1 MANGKKNKF
10 SIDLGFNVTD
20 QPSLSEQT
28 SDLPDTTNLNFDFSR
43 PIDRVDMN
51 LPTYKSGESTWYP
64 TKYFLEG
71 VEQGYKGIEGG
82 WNYLQTLDGDL
93 SSFDKLELLKEFEK
107 SLQDAPPPAEDFL
120 SVKGLG
126 QFLGQLVPSAL
137 TSLAGVGTAFVT
149 KNPYIGGAVAS
160 LGFGG
165 LAVSSFGQGMKE
177 YDTYKLSKGED
188 PFNTKADINLRYGQA
203 SVNERKIIGA
213 TYGAFEFIGETI
225 PFVKFIPKTF
235 RNLAVRGAGDK
246 IMKRSFHPEL
256 SDEFIESA
264 NKSFIN
270 FAKKNN
276 ANKKLATKLLGLGSL
291 EGAGEVVT
299 EVGQSFG
306 DYLITEDKTAFDNIA
321 QESGKAFLGGL
332 LMGTGLGRVSYGA
345 QNNMNKQRRE
355 NQQNLFFTEHDDKFQ
370 EIVNIKEKDDGSKE
384 FTLMDAY
391 GDVTPKVKDTEI
403 KGQIVNLSNDQFNA
417 ILKSKQD
424 DINLQDE
431 AFIYNNNFELEQQ
444 KVKLID
450 LGKFVNSQQKKGEE
464 TNPVINIANINGDDI
479 VITGRGDADSNILFG
494 FKLSEYS
501 EGGTANVEVFRTDQI
516 ENNEIKSV
524 NVDEATSLIEQ
535 QKKKNIEIVESSSRP
550 VIGQK
555 FNIADKEWKVVG
567 SSANEVRIQD
577 KDGDVETLDIAQY
590 TELNTD
596 TDGSIQ
602 ENTET
607 TGATISLDQ
616 IQFNEDGNIIP
627 EIKPKD
633 AVAEKFEIGK
643 KTFKVKSLNKETGSR
658 ELSEVYKTQKTAQKY
673 ADLLNEEYGNQ
684 TFEIEDR
691 TDKND
696 PLAKNNFII
705 VAKPKINDN
714 QIKKIKA
721 KAKEIQA
728 KEKVFSPAADD
739 VLKAIET
746 NQGKEQADIFKAEY
760 DRLVEKTIQARQKK
774 EKAPKVKGEKVYHG
788 SPTKITGN
796 TIKRGSEEAIFVT
809 PQKEYASIYMGTS
822 GDGTITELTLTKN
835 KISKLF
841 DLRNPKHVEKLKE
854 GFIKNNEQL
863 EVEYDSKESALR
875 DYDNAIKSMR
885 ESSREGLNDWATG
898 GNYMAQME
906 NAGFEGAIFSERP
919 NVISYALFDKEITV
933 SKPRETVK
941 TKKVTKKETK
951 KTTSETKT
959 KKKVS
964 QKPKVVIKKVDPQIK
979 IKFSREFFQQLPQV
993 DEKRDKGMY
1002 FTRVVSPL
1010 NKNQV
1015 KKVETI
1021 INRIKGSWKNSPNT
1035 IVYQSLDDYR
1045 LDNGQAN
1052 VDKFTN
1058 AFYDH
1063 DNDQIVFFADMFTD
1077 AGKVQKKF
1085 YHETI
1090 GHQGLKGIFS
1100 DKELNQN
1107 LDSVFAKLDPKNIT
1121 LQQIV
1126 FSYHHHSLDNSLI
1139 FDPKKN
1145 YLNEVKPNGFSLTL
1159 QDKRDIAE
1167 EYIANEA
1174 EKVEVRATTNRLVK
1188 LFNTSIQ
1195 KLTGKKPNLLDKEV
1209 KEIIQASKQYLKV
1222 GDQYVNKNAVKQATA
1237 NNYNVAGGKDTKK
1250 ASSSRVLQKIKQ
1262 NRDFRRSQLA
1272 SQVEIINDSIDILE
1286 KDYKKGKTVNTAK
1299 GKDVVSMKLIE
1310 NLLGKNNKADEQYLK
1325 LANIIKDY
1333 NQVKGSYSEN
1343 ITDINE
1349 AKQVFDEI
1357 KLDIKSN
1364 LLFIYNSIDPDI
1376 RNISKLWYD
1385 SSHSTIAKKFSDEY
1399 GITRDQASGI
1409 IAVMSPQKDWFRN
1422 IGLAERVLKIAI
1434 GNKGYAFD
1442 QNMANYILN
1451 SVDAKG
1457 NKIFL
1462 KNLKTTER
1470 KKKVNSLVGK
1480 KIQQLD
1486 GTDVGLFIRAFDWEY
1501 LGDRSYY
1508 NYSPTGDVIGK
1519 VKTKLG
1525 LDSKIA
1531 WGSTGEIAKAVSII
1545 QNGSKENISDQLGDQ
1560 HKVRS
1565 FYNNISDPKDVN
1577 SVTIDT
1583 HAIASA
1589 YLLPLS
1595 GSSPITLLGLG
1606 GSPSSLVT
1614 GVKGSYGLIADAY
1627 REVATDLKIL
1637 PRELQSIVWEGIR
1650 GFYSDTFKRNK
1661 NSVLQVTRIWEDY
1674 KLGNIKDK
1682 KEVFKKLKEIG
1693 GDFNNPVW
1701 LENVLNGDNTQVEQ
1715 KAIDQDLANLD
1726 VDVLEGQ
1733 ENAEAEK
1740 VFKQS
1745 RDYVNSEQFK
1755 KFFVGSTVINSDGS
1769 PKVMF
1774 HGSPATDN
1782 INQIWFNS
1790 KYIGQGND
1798 QLGAGFYFS
1807 SEPMEAG
1814 SYSESYIL
1822 DGDLDQLMER
1832 ILTDRIKRR
1841 IGDTKFSPGIV
1852 PVYLSIK
1859 NPMPNVFGTTKEQV
1873 KKLILASPLAQSKDE
1888 YVNPFVDWFP
1898 EFGELIKQK
1907 DGLDYMAD
1915 QVADSYSDFS
1925 DNGTN
1930 MIQTRRTQDLIMND
1944 FYEGGQLAPVMLKA
1958 IQDIYGYDGYI
1969 LDQNIGDR
1977 TKLTVV
1983 AFFPEQ
1989 IQSALQTDIPI
2000 NNTPIKKSIHMDYPY
2015 NENKR
2020 DNLINKMLNSLYL
2033 LPENKKIGY
2042 GELVRH
2048 FVQYTGYD
2056 IPIGKWLGINDKIKN
2071 KKLLPSQIWDIISE
2085 QQIDVLD
2092 LTPNSNSKL
2101 FVLSKKYNKQ
2111 RNEENE
2117 SFIDSSLDFY
2127 IRGDIVERTLILL
2140 AGKDVSKNI
2149 DVVTAH
2155 KKLIKYATVNN
2166 IDNIISTDIKSL
2178 NQIKTTHDFKAP
2190 ISKKRFETS
2199 TGFKTYYNL
2208 ELTPVLKRLSLK
2220 ESNISQS
2227 LDLELTTGVKKSYD
2241 EKRWLLQDDL
2251 LFLKR
2256 LQNEIEERTGKKI
2269 KDYNNAYVL
2278 ENLSK
2283 GKILNSFEK
2292 FEFEYETPLKN
2303 AISDIVND
2311 NQNIFFQDIN
2321 DYVYAKHALERNK
2334 IKPSGMSNE
2343 KATEIVTEFEKTV
2356 SKKQVNSL
2364 IDVIKDINRFY
2375 VQLAYDS
2382 GLITKERYNVMFPT
2396 KKGGKKQMFDFY
2408 VPLRGFEESE
2418 TDNSIFV
2425 DLNKKMKGRVSKAD
2439 SPLAYLL
2446 ASAQTVITQ
2455 AEKNKYKLALYNL
2468 LLENPDSK
2476 SYEIKNLYYKE
2487 VDGKIIEDDVKG
2499 DKGKLTISEK
2509 DYKLGKQIQRFQMSG
2524 DPRLTTISVKVNG
2537 QRKVI
2542 EFFGD
2547 DNIKIA
2553 QGINKYIDPESK
2565 AGKFQKL
2572 ASSVG
2577 DFGGPFSLSRINGI
2591 MRSFFTQYSPEF
2603 IPINFFRDITAG
2615 LINITVDFDSSTR
2628 NAVLKETFK
2637 SMGALKGFFAG
2648 NKRKFPK
2655 GKEGDMLKLFIEN
2668 GTRTGYSQP
2677 RTVDELKKSLND
2689 FDKIL
2694 EPTDKGIKFQ
2704 TVKKLQ
2710 DGSYTFG
2717 KSILDLLDQTNLIL
2731 ENTVRYSAFKVLV
2744 NKGESVDTASKYA
2757 KDLTVNFNKK
2767 GMLTNDIAKNY
2778 LFFNAGVQSV
2788 ERITRPF
2795 FTGKAGRAASVFA
2808 TIAAAGFF
2816 NQMAVRLIAG
2826 EDEDGKYFYDKL
2838 PEYVRN
2844 KNIIIVNPLWL
2855 LGLSDVKFK
2864 TFPLPYGFNAIYSV
2878 SDPIVRYG
2886 LGYQSFASSAASMAD
2901 NVAESFSPLG
2911 SVNSE
2916 NRTFGESVLSYIAP
2930 TALQPVIEL
2939 MQNKNFMGSRIY
2951 PEDNP
2956 FSKDEKPGFRSAYSN
2971 SADYAVFISKA
2982 FNKLSGGDKF
2992 EKGFF
2997 SPKPQQIEYLVNQY
3011 LGGVGATVNRSVKI
3025 ISNTISGRPIIED
3038 VNDIPIVRRFATQSE
3053 KYDEYGV
3060 YYDMLNF
3067 MKQAQDRE
3075 RSFRKD
3081 IKEREMSR
3089 KEYNEKM
3096 NEKKPDAFNY
3106 TLKELI
3112 RLEKRTSGIVERV
3125 KKLRDDRNKAIDN
3138 DNYELAQKKEADI
3151 LKQMKKFNKF
3161 VTKGRYQSLP
3171 SGEILQNLLGEE

>member
-1 MANGKKNKF
+1 MANGKKNRF
-10 SIDLGFNVTD
+10 SIDLGTKATELDELGLNIID
-20 QPSLSEQT
+20 QPSSLEDSTDLSEKNK
-28 SDLPDTTNLNFDFSR
+28 LKFDFSR
-43 PIDRVDMN
+43 PIDRVDIGSIKAEPEDN
-51 LPTYKSGESTWYP
+51 TWYP
-64 TKYFLEG
+64 FKGLLEG
-71 VEQGYKGIEGG
+71 AVTTGKYMYGSYA
-82 WNYLQTLDGDL
+82 YLPTVTNSDSKYDQLKALDD
-93 SSFDKLELLKEFEK
+93 FDKLMATAPTKAKFEEEP
-107 SLQDAPPPAEDFL
+107 LRAT
-120 SVKGLG
+120 G
-126 QFLGQLVPSAL
+126 QFIGSLLPSAL
-137 TSLAGVGTAFVT
+137 PIVGGIVARSPGLVYTGIAGLTA
-149 KNPYIGGAVAS
+149 
-160 LGFGG
+160 
-165 LAVSSFGQGMKE
+165 SSFGQGMIE
-177 YDTYKLSKGED
+177 YDQYKLSKGED
-188 PFNTKADINLRYGQA
+188 PYDNNLERI
-203 SVNERKIIGA
+203 SVGSFYAMSELV
-213 TYGAFEFIGETI
+213 GEALL
-225 PFVKFIPKTF
+225 PVVGKLIPK
-235 RNLAVRGAGDK
+235 
-246 IMKRSFHPEL
+246 PY
-256 SDEFIESA
+256 
-264 NKSFIN
+264 
-270 FAKKNN
+270 
-276 ANKKLATKLLGLGSL
+276 KKLLTRDIGQKVLKRTFFPNIDDDFIKYMNKNFTDFARSSKANEKVVRKVLSMKGAKLAGL
-291 EGAGEVVT
+291 EGAGEVIT
-299 EVGQSFG
+299 EVGQKFS
-306 DYLITEDKTAFDNIA
+306 DWWITDNKEAFDNSA
-321 QESGKAFLGGL
+321 GDFVSAFLGGT
-332 LMGTGLGRVSYGA
+332 LMGGGIGAVSYGS
-345 QNNMNKQRRE
+345 QNSMNKQRRE
-355 NQQNLFFTEHDDKFQ
+355 NQQNLFFTEHDNKFQ

-391 GDVTPKVKDTEI
+391 GDVTPKVKDTDI

-444 KVKLID
+444 KEKLID

-464 TNPVINIANINGDDI
+464 TSPVINIANINGDDI

-524 NVDEATSLIEQ
+524 NVDEATNIIEQ
-535 QKKKNIEIVESSSRP
+535 QKKKNVEIVESSSRP

-577 KDGDVETLDIAQY
+577 KDGDVETLDMAQY

-596 TDGSIQ
+596 TDGSMQ

-607 TGATISLDQ
+607 TSATISLDQ

-774 EKAPKVKGEKVYHG
+774 ESKAKKPTKKAKAVPKKTKGKVKK
-788 SPTKITGN
+788 
-796 TIKRGSEEAIFVT
+796 
-809 PQKEYASIYMGTS
+809 
-822 GDGTITELTLTKN
+822 
-835 KISKLF
+835 
-841 DLRNPKHVEKLKE
+841 
-854 GFIKNNEQL
+854 
-863 EVEYDSKESALR
+863 
-875 DYDNAIKSMR
+875 
-885 ESSREGLNDWATG
+885 
-898 GNYMAQME
+898 
-906 NAGFEGAIFSERP
+906 
-919 NVISYALFDKEITV
+919 
-933 SKPRETVK
+933 TVK
-941 TKKVTKKETK
+941 PKKIAK

-1272 SQVEIINDSIDILE
+1272 SQEEIINDSIGILE
-1286 KDYKKGKTVNTAK
+1286 KDYKKGKTVNTSK

-1682 KEVFKKLKEIG
+1682 KEVFEKLQEIG

-1715 KAIDQDLANLD
+1715 KTIDQDLANLD

-1733 ENAEAEK
+1733 DNTEAEK

-1745 RDYVNSEQFK
+1745 REYVNSEQFK
-1755 KFFVGSTVINSDGS
+1755 KFFEGSIVSNSDGS

-1798 QLGAGFYFS
+1798 KLGSGFYFS

-1814 SYSESYIL
+1814 AYAETYKL
-1822 DGDLDQLMER
+1822 DGA
-1832 ILTDRIKRR
+1832 LTDRIKRR
-1841 IGDTKFSPGIV
+1841 IAGTKFSPGIV

-1859 NPMPNVFGTTKEQV
+1859 NPMPNIFATTKEQV

-1930 MIQTRRTQDLIMND
+1930 MIQTRRTQNLIMND
-1944 FYEGGQLAPVMLKA
+1944 FYEDGQLAPVMLKA

-1969 LDQNIGDR
+1969 LDENIGDR
-1977 TKLTVV
+1977 RKFTVV

-2056 IPIGKWLGINDKIKN
+2056 IPKGKWLGINDKIKN
-2071 KKLLPSQIWDIISE
+2071 KKLLPSEIWDIVSDK
-2085 QQIDVLD
+2085 QIDILD
-2092 LTPNSNSKL
+2092 LTPNSNSKTL
-2101 FVLSKKYNKQ
+2101 VLSKKYNKL

-2117 SFIDSSLDFY
+2117 SFIDSSLDVY
-2127 IRGDIVERTLILL
+2127 VRGDIVDRTLILFK
-2140 AGKDVSKNI
+2140 AKDVSKNI
-2149 DVVTAH
+2149 DAVTAH

-2166 IDNIISTDIKSL
+2166 MDNIISTDIKSL

-2199 TGFKTYYNL
+2199 TGFETYYNL
-2208 ELTPVLKRLSLK
+2208 ELTPVLKRLSLA

-2283 GKILNSFEK
+2283 GKILNAFEK

-2303 AISDIVND
+2303 AINDIVND

-2343 KATEIVTEFEKTV
+2343 KAIEIVTEFEKTV

-2382 GLITKERYNVMFPT
+2382 GLITNERYNVMFPK

-2572 ASSVG
+2572 ASSIG
-2577 DFGGPFSLSRINGI
+2577 DFGGPFSLSRINGV

-2844 KNIIIVNPLWL
+2844 KNIVIVNPLWL

-2982 FNKLSGGDKF
+2982 INKLSGGDKF

-2997 SPKPQQIEYLVNQY
+2997 SPKPQQVEYLVNQY

-3067 MKQAQDRE
+3067 MKQAKDRE